1 MIAEGINNRKDKI
14 MIIDIHCLNCV
25 ILGANEVDVIEI
37 MESLGV
43 DITLYRYGKFGHAE
57 TFIYKFDGQESI
69 FIRINRHNESGYVM
83 INLNGSFFDHS
94 PDFNMKHYLDLLSR
108 HRFTI
113 KQIDIGF
120 NDNEKCLR
128 MKDIKR
134 WCMYPEKYCTGSL
147 VSARK
152 RPEKVVMQRKLV
164 RIQLGS
170 ARSKAN
176 YGTIYRR
183 PDTRFIR
190 IEIKLRDPFKID
202 FLMESFRSGDI
213 TEFNQRCLYVLIS
226 CVNFVDYHS
235 RKKRAL
241 SQYKMLPA
249 WAQFIGSDVKRLN
262 WRQLKSEKEAKRAKS
277 DRQIVDQRLRR
288 LSSTVRNE
296 IARLS
301 VLLPE
306 DEVLQRISG
315 EAGFDISRRT

>member
-1 MIAEGINNRKDKI
+1 

-25 ILGANEVDVIEI
+25 ILGANADDVLEI

-43 DITLYRYGKFGHAE
+43 DITLYKYGKFGNAE
-57 TFIYKFDGQESI
+57 TFTYKFDSKESI
-69 FIRINRHNESGYVM
+69 FIRVNRHNESGYVM

-94 PDFNMKHYLDLLSR
+94 PDFSMKRYLNLLSR
-108 HRFTI
+108 HKFTI

-120 NDNEKCLR
+120 NDNEKCLSMR
-128 MKDIKR
+128 DIKR
-134 WCMYPEKYCTGSL
+134 WCMHPEDYCTGSL

-152 RPEKVVMQRKLV
+152 RPEKVVKQRKLV

-183 PDTRFIR
+183 ADTKFIR
-190 IEIKLRDPFKID
+190 IEIKLRDPAKID
-202 FLMESFRSGDI
+202 FLMESYCAGDI
-213 TEFNQRCLYVLIS
+213 SEFNQRCLYVLIS

-235 RKKRAL
+235 KRKRVL
-241 SQYKMLPA
+241 SQYKMLPS
-249 WAQFIGSDVKRLN
+249 WAQFIGSDVKRMN
-262 WRQLKSEKEAKRAKS
+262 WRKLKAEKAANRAKS
-277 DRQIVDQRLRR
+277 DRQIVEQKLRR

-306 DEVLQRISG
+306 DEILQRISNG
-315 EAGFDISRRT
+315 AGFDVTRRT